1 MWIHPLLMICA
12 IVVLGGL
19 GSIKG
24 SVIGAIILG
33 FVETGVVFLVPMGS
47 FIKTAVALMIM
58 IIMLMV
64 RPEGLFGISFE
75 EERL

>member
-1 MWIHPLLMICA
+1 MWVHPLLMICA

-24 SVIGAIILG
+24 SILGALILG
-33 FVETGVVFLVPMGS
+33 FVETLVVFLVPMGS

-58 IIMLMV
+58 IIMLLI
-64 RPEGLFGISFE
+64 RPEGLFGVIFE